1 MLHPA
6 ARIESAPLAQ
16 AAQSAEKGEGRL
28 AGRGESGQRT
38 GMQFIDLGAQRR
50 RIEKRLKAAIERV
63 VDHGQY
69 ILGPEVAE
77 FERRIAAYVGVEH
90 AVACANGTDALML
103 PLMAAEIGPGD
114 AVFCPS
120 FTFAATA
127 EVVAWMGATPV
138 FAEIDEAT
146 YNIEPNG
153 LAAALETA
161 RKHELR
167 ARALITVDL
176 FGQACD
182 YDPIEA
188 FCKQNDLVLIADSA
202 QGYGARYKGRVAG
215 AIGDFAT
222 TSFFPAKPLGCYGDG
237 GAILTDND
245 EHTALIL
252 SLRFHGKGSY
262 KYDNV
267 RIGVNSR
274 LDTLQAAVLIEKL
287 KVYAEEIEK
296 RQRVAQRYTQAL
308 KDLVT
313 TPYVMPD
320 CVSTWAQYTIRVH
333 ADRRDAFQAAL
344 KAKGVPTTVYYPKP
358 LHQQTAYKHFPVAG
372 NGLPISERVAREVVA
387 LPMHPYL
394 DEATQD
400 YIIEAVREALKPA
413 VAA

>member
-1 MLHPA
+1 MSERPA
-6 ARIESAPLAQ
+6 IE
-16 AAQSAEKGEGRL
+16 
-28 AGRGESGQRT
+28 
-38 GMQFIDLGAQRR
+38 FIDLKAQRQ
-50 RIEKRLKAAIERV
+50 RIGKAMDEAILKV
-63 VDHGQY
+63 VHDGNY
-69 ILGPEVAE
+69 ILGEQVAE
-77 FERRIAAYVGVEH
+77 FETGLAAFCGAKHAIGV
-90 AVACANGTDALML
+90 ANGTDALIL
-103 PLMAAEIGPGD
+103 VLEALGIGPGD
-114 AVFCPS
+114 AVLCPS

-146 YNIEPNG
+146 YNLDPKAI
-153 LAAALETA
+153 AAALETA
-161 RKHELR
+161 RKHELKP
-167 ARALITVDL
+167 RALITVDL

-182 YDPIEA
+182 YEPIEA
-188 FCKQNDLVLIADSA
+188 FCKENGLVLISDSA

-237 GAILTDND
+237 GAILTDSD
-245 EHTALIL
+245 EHAELL
-252 SLRFHGKGSY
+252 RSLRFHGKGSY

-267 RIGVNSR
+267 RVGVNSR
-274 LDTLQAAVLIEKL
+274 LDTIQAAVLIEKL
-287 KVYAEEIEK
+287 KVYAEEIEQ
-296 RQRVAQRYTQAL
+296 RQLVAARYTAAL

-320 CVSTWAQYTIRVH
+320 CVSTWAQYTIRVD
-333 ADRRDAFQAAL
+333 AGRRDAFQAAL

-372 NGLPISERVAREVVA
+372 NGLPISERVAQEVVA

-400 YIIEAVREALKPA
+400 YIIAAVREALAAPAAA
-413 VAA
+413 VA

>member
-1 MLHPA
+1 MSERPA
-6 ARIESAPLAQ
+6 IE
-16 AAQSAEKGEGRL
+16 
-28 AGRGESGQRT
+28 
-38 GMQFIDLGAQRR
+38 FIDLKAQRR
-50 RIEKRLKAAIERV
+50 HIGQAMEDAILKV
-63 VDHGQY
+63 VRDGNY
-69 ILGPEVAE
+69 ILGPEVGE
-77 FERRIAAYVGVEH
+77 FETGLAAFCGAKHAIGV
-90 AVACANGTDALML
+90 ANGTDALIL
-103 PLMAAEIGPGD
+103 VLEALGIGPGD
-114 AVFCPS
+114 AVICPS

-146 YNIEPNG
+146 YNLDPKG
-153 LAAALETA
+153 LSAALETA
-161 RKHELR
+161 RKHELKP
-167 ARALITVDL
+167 RALISVDL

-182 YDPIEA
+182 YEPIEA
-188 FCKQNDLVLIADSA
+188 FCKQNGLVLIADSA
-202 QGYGARYKGRVAG
+202 QGFGARYKGRVAG
-215 AIGDFAT
+215 SIGDFAT

-237 GAILTDND
+237 GAILTDSD

-274 LDTLQAAVLIEKL
+274 LDTLQAAVLNEKL
-287 KVYAEEIEK
+287 KVYAEELDK
-296 RQRVAQRYTQAL
+296 RQFVAARYTAAL

-320 CVSTWAQYTIRVH
+320 CVSTWAQYTIRVD
-333 ADRRDAFQAAL
+333 AGRRDAFQAAL

-358 LHQQTAYKHFPVAG
+358 LHQQTAYRHFPVAG
-372 NGLPISERVAREVVA
+372 NGLPISERVAQEVVA

-400 YIIEAVREALKPA
+400 YIIAAVREALSAPTAA
-413 VAA
+413 VA